1 MTHTDLAEI
10 AKRHVASL
18 FRDCSISTSDIL
30 QGDLTFVVTP
40 GDGRPLTGGY
50 RPPLTEHEEREFDR
64 RLKQLRHYLRFVLL
78 ERPSDPLSSG
88 DRKNVVDTIATLV
101 PEAICV
107 RRFEDLVS
115 AVAACITRGDT
126 GCEPLFGQRGLWW
139 FMGHRM

>member
-1 MTHTDLAEI
+1 MTHTDLTEI
-10 AKRHVASL
+10 AKRHVESL
-18 FRDCSISTSDIL
+18 FRDCNISASGIL

-40 GDGRPLTGGY
+40 GDGRPLTGEY
-50 RPPLTEHEEREFDR
+50 RPPLTEDEEREFDR
-64 RLKQLRHYLRFVLL
+64 RLEQLRHYLRFVLL
-78 ERPSDPLSSG
+78 QSGPLSSG
-88 DRKNVVDTIATLV
+88 DRKDVLDTIATLV

-107 RRFEDLVS
+107 RRFDDLVS